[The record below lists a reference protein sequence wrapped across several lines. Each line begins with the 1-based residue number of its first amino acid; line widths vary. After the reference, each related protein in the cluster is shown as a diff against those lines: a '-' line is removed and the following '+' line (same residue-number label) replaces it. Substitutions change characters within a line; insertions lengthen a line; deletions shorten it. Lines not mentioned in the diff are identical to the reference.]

1 MRSKCIL
8 NKNNKNTYPDLIT
21 QTQKKKKK
29 VIKNHF
35 LVFVSKV
42 LVFEFLFLR
51 SFHCLLYPTFPT
63 FFPIILALTIYINIY
78 I

>member
-29 VIKNHF
+29 SNK
-35 LVFVSKV
+35 K
-42 LVFEFLFLR
+42 
-51 SFHCLLYPTFPT
+51 P
-63 FFPIILALTIYINIY
+63 FFGFRFKSSRI
-78 I
+78 